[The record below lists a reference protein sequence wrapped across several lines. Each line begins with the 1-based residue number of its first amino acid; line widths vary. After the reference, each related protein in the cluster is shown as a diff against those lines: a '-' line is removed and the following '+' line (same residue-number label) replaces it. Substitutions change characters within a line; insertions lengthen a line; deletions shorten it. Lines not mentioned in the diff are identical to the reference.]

1 MLVHLQEQPL
11 RPLVV
16 VGRTRIH
23 LLQGGRVAKV
33 IPAIN
38 CVCNKRTS
46 LVSSLDPTFSR
57 GETVLAKEHSSP
69 PSLNNIKPKMEA
81 TLHYTIG
88 LVLRSHGRRKHV
100 RHGNYSTS
108 AISYPM
114 PVKLTADTQ
123 QLGLH
128 VGYVAVKMETQY
140 VEWCN

>member
-1 MLVHLQEQPL
+1 MLIHLQEQPL

-16 VGRTRIH
+16 VGRTCIH
-23 LLQGGRVAKV
+23 LLQGGGVSKMTL
-33 IPAIN
+33 AIN
-38 CVCNKRTS
+38 CICNKRTS
-46 LVSSLDPTFSR
+46 LVSSLDPTLSQ

-69 PSLNNIKPKMEA
+69 LSLNIKPKMKV

-128 VGYVAVKMETQY
+128 MRYVAVKMETQY